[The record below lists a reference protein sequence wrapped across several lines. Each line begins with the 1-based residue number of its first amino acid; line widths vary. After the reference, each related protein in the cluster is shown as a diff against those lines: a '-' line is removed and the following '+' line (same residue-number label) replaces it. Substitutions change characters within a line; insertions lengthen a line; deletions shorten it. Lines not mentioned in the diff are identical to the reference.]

1 MLSTSSATSSPT
13 TSPPPTASTP
23 SRLTCQSSR
32 LSHLLLLSLLLLC
45 LLLPLQVSAAG
56 RDFYKILNLKR
67 GASDKDIKKA
77 YRTLSKQYHPD
88 KNPNDEAAH
97 QAFVDVAAAYECL
110 SDKEKRRVYD
120 QGGEDALKEREKQQA
135 GGGGGDPF
143 GGMFGNFFGH
153 RQDAGEKRGDDITL
167 DMVVTL
173 EELYNGVV
181 KEVKVKN
188 KQLCEHCRGSGAE
201 TESDIHTCK
210 ECGGKGHTIH
220 MQPIGPGFVQ
230 QVQQQCNRCG
240 GKGKI
245 VSKTCHV
252 CKGAKLQKGE
262 RVLDIQVEQG
272 MEDDSKIEFEHASD
286 EHPDHAAGHLIFR
299 IVTAPHA
306 NFTRK
311 RHDLHYVHTLSLLES
326 LTGFEVVV
334 RQLDGRELTLKSSE
348 VTPQGHV
355 MKVKGEG
362 MPHHTVPSQKGDLY
376 VKFKVALPK
385 TLTQQQKDGFAE
397 ILGKGEMRKC
407 TGREVAGSM

>member
-1 MLSTSSATSSPT
+1 MPPAATTTASSTSSHSDTGPKPSHVSSH
-13 TSPPPTASTP
+13 
-23 SRLTCQSSR
+23 SRRITVV
-32 LSHLLLLSLLLLC
+32 LLLSLLFLC
-45 LLLPLQVSAAG
+45 LLLPLHVSAG
-56 RDFYKILNLKR
+56 RDFYKILGLKR
-67 GASDKDIKKA
+67 GANDKDIKKA
-77 YRTLSKQYHPD
+77 YRQLSKQYHPD

-110 SDKEKRRVYD
+110 SDKDKRRVYD

-153 RQDAGEKRGDDITL
+153 RQEQGEKRGDDITL

-173 EELYNGVV
+173 EELYSGVV
-181 KEVKVKN
+181 KEVKIKN
-188 KQLCEHCRGSGAE
+188 RQLCEHCRGSGAE
-201 TESDIHTCK
+201 SESDIHTCK

-230 QVQQQCNRCG
+230 QVQQQCGRCG

-262 RVLDIQVEQG
+262 RILDIQVEQG
-272 MEDDSKIEFEHASD
+272 MDDDSKIEFENAAD

-299 IVTAPHA
+299 VQTAPHA

-311 RHDLHYVHTLSLLES
+311 RHDLHYTHTLSLLES
-326 LTGFEVVV
+326 LTGFDIGIQ
-334 RQLDGRELTLKSSE
+334 QLDGREIRLKSSE
-348 VTPQGHV
+348 VTPQGHI

-376 VKFKVALPK
+376 VHLKVALPK
-385 TLTQQQKDGFAE
+385 TLTQQQKDGFAQ
-397 ILGKGEMRKC
+397 ILKGH
-407 TGREVAGSM
+407 

>member
-1 MLSTSSATSSPT
+1 MPPA
-13 TSPPPTASTP
+13 PPTAFAASISPSQALARP
-23 SRLTCQSSR
+23 SRQHISPSR
-32 LSHLLLLSLLLLC
+32 RLAVPLLLLSLLLLC
-45 LLLPLQVSAAG
+45 VLLPLHVSAAG
-56 RDFYKILNLKR
+56 RDFYKILDLQR

-77 YRTLSKQYHPD
+77 YRALSKQYHPD
-88 KNPNDEAAH
+88 KNPGDEAAQ

-120 QGGEDALKEREKQQA
+120 QGGEDALAEQAKRKA

-143 GGMFGNFFGH
+143 GGMFGNFFGQ

-173 EELYNGVV
+173 EELYSGVV

-201 TESDIHTCK
+201 SENDIHTCK

-230 QVQQQCNRCG
+230 QVQQQCGRCG
-240 GKGKI
+240 GKGRT
-245 VSKTCHV
+245 VSRKCHV
-252 CKGAKLQKGE
+252 CKGHKLQKGE

-272 MEDDSKIEFEHASD
+272 MDDDAKIEFEHAAD
-286 EHPDHAAGHLIFR
+286 EHPDHAAGHLVFR

-311 RHDLHYVHTLSLLES
+311 RHDLHSTHTLSLLEA
-326 LTGFEVVV
+326 LTGFDVAIT
-334 RQLDGRELTLKSSE
+334 QLDGRELRVRSGE
-348 VTPQGHV
+348 VTAQNHV

-376 VKFKVALPK
+376 VHFKVQLPK
-385 TLTQQQKDGFAE
+385 QLTQQQKEGFRE
-397 ILGKGEMRKC
+397 ILKGK
-407 TGREVAGSM
+407 

>member
-1 MLSTSSATSSPT
+1 M
-13 TSPPPTASTP
+13 
-23 SRLTCQSSR
+23 
-32 LSHLLLLSLLLLC
+32 
-45 LLLPLQVSAAG
+45 
-56 RDFYKILNLKR
+56 
-67 GASDKDIKKA
+67 
-77 YRTLSKQYHPD
+77 
-88 KNPNDEAAH
+88 
-97 QAFVDVAAAYECL
+97 DVAAAYECL

-120 QGGEDALKEREKQQA
+120 QGGEDALKEKEKREQA

-143 GGMFGNFFGH
+143 GGMFGNFFGGG
-153 RQDAGEKRGDDITL
+153 RQDQGEKRGDDITL

-173 EELYNGVV
+173 EELYSGVV

-201 TESDIHTCK
+201 SEGDIHTCK

-230 QVQQQCNRCG
+230 QIQQQCNRCG

-245 VSKTCHV
+245 VSRTCHV

-262 RVLDIQVEQG
+262 RILDIQVEQG
-272 MEDDSKIEFEHASD
+272 MDDDSKIEFEHAAD

-299 IVTAPHA
+299 IQTAPHT

-311 RHDLHYVHTLSLLES
+311 RHDLHYTHTLSLLEA
-326 LTGFEVVV
+326 LTGFDVAV
-334 RQLDGRELTLKSSE
+334 RQLDGREVRVRSSE
-348 VTPQGHV
+348 VTPHGHV

-376 VKFKVALPK
+376 VHLKVALPK
-385 TLTQQQKDGFAE
+385 TLTQQQKDGFAQ
-397 ILGKGEMRKC
+397 ILKGK
-407 TGREVAGSM
+407 